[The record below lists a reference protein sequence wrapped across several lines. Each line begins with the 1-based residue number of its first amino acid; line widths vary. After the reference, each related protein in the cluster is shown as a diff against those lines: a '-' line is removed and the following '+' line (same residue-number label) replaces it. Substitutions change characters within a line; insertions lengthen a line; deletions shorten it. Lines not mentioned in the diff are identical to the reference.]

1 MARRKG
7 GRKGKRGGKAHITS
21 TMETPFGKGM
31 HKRKGKRGGRRR

>member
-7 GRKGKRGGKAHITS
+7 GRKHKGHGKAMIESPMHS
-21 TMETPFGKGM
+21 PFGKGG